1 MKVEGIEMLWSIE
14 KKMCETTR
22 KCRQQCFSV
31 FKKVHN
37 DLNFDETEKP
47 EKTVK
52 AEGRGRGGA
61 GLTFLG
67 LGVS

>member
-1 MKVEGIEMLWSIE
+1 
-14 KKMCETTR
+14 MCETTR

-52 AEGRGRGGA
+52 TEGRGQGGVDLFRPRGVIGR
-61 GLTFLG
+61 GPEG
-67 LGVS
+67 P

>member
-1 MKVEGIEMLWSIE
+1 MK
-14 KKMCETTR
+14 
-22 KCRQQCFSV
+22 QQENVGNNV

-37 DLNFDETEKP
+37 DFNFNETENP

-52 AEGRGRGGA
+52 TEGRGRGGA

-67 LGVS
+67 LRVS